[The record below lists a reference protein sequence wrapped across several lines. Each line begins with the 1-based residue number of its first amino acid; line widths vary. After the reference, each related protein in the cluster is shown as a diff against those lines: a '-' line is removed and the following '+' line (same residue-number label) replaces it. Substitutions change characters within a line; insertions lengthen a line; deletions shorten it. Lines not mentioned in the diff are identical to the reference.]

1 MILWQLWYDFSA
13 AKNIKD
19 TNKVLREGI
28 SDYWKNH
35 GINPITNLATLIEP
49 GEDKGEAVKPVEQ
62 EKPSI
67 DTNKPMDP
75 TIDNINT
82 DKPEI
87 SNPDNNSNNEENKK
101 LAIDKDLLIAY
112 YKSLQEI
119 NTTIKSVDKKAKLKN
134 ISLIDLANFQ
144 GVINL
149 ADDSLDLEAI
159 KPLLVAKVE
168 KATEKFILNMHKKG
182 YTLEQIADVAEISVD
197 AVEAVIQ
204 KKAPVMA

>member
-1 MILWQLWYDFSA
+1 MAAGGDRYDFSA

-49 GEDKGEAVKPVEQ
+49 GEDKSEAIKPVEQ

-101 LAIDKDLLIAY
+101 DDLIKLPNTGNPFGAEVFAAMGVLA
-112 YKSLQEI
+112 
-119 NTTIKSVDKKAKLKN
+119 TIGGSIILKKKHN
-134 ISLIDLANFQ
+134 
-144 GVINL
+144 
-149 ADDSLDLEAI
+149 
-159 KPLLVAKVE
+159 
-168 KATEKFILNMHKKG
+168 
-182 YTLEQIADVAEISVD
+182 D
-197 AVEAVIQ
+197 AA
-204 KKAPVMA
+204 